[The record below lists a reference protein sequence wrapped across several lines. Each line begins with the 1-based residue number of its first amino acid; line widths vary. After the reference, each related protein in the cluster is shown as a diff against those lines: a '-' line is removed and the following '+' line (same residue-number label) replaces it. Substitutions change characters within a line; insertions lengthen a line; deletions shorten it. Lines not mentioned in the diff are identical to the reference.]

1 MCGAHVCP
9 PRYCGAV
16 LRPDDRQAQGKTG
29 PAPEIILAHMCAL
42 ADTVDTHPDRTRVPL
57 EWSTALRD
65 EVWPLF
71 LQFQETVIATVA
83 QTIRRLHLSRRAIE
97 PKPLGRVRADCR

>member
-1 MCGAHVCP
+1 MFARRGNVARFFARMTV
-9 PRYCGAV
+9 R
-16 LRPDDRQAQGKTG
+16 LRANGTRAQ
-29 PAPEIILAHMCAL
+29 IILAHMCAL

-83 QTIRRLHLSRRAIE
+83 QTIRRWHLSRRAIE